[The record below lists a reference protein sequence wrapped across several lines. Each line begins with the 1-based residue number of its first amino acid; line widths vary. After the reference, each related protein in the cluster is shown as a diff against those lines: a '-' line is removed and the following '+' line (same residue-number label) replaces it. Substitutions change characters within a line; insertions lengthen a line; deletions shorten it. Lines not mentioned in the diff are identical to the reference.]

1 MGHFVAPETRKGSQA
16 QERRKRKRNRKG
28 DNPTVENKAK
38 KNDKRASDSQEWPVV
53 VEIHPRWPKKV
64 MGGFKVLKLSFGW
77 HRLRKEVE
85 EIKKEN
91 DLCKRKENQDK

>member
-16 QERRKRKRNRKG
+16 QEGRKKRNRKG
-28 DNPTVENKAK
+28 DSPSVENTAK
-38 KNDKRASDSQEWPVV
+38 KNDKRSDSQEWPVV

-85 EIKKEN
+85 EMKKEN